1 MIKRPLYAIIY
12 INSKIESG
20 DRFMNKL
27 YNNNIEITSKFKD
40 FFKEINI
47 PLSEYRHEL
56 LINTIFGVINSE
68 SSIISDVTRNIK
80 NINLNIDDESLQRK
94 IRRFFDSKFF
104 NPYDIYDSIITHVIN
119 NFKIKHKES
128 LHISIDHSFCKDD
141 FTTLMFTLRIG
152 LQSIPIWFR
161 CFSGTNDPEA
171 FNSNLIV
178 EGINYVYNLF
188 KEKDC
193 NIIFLADRWFPNVK
207 VLEHINSL
215 NCTYVFRTKK
225 EHKIRYYDKREK
237 NYIWKSLGDF
247 EHKKYVSKTFENIDY
262 TFSNPIKTNI
272 ILVRTNGTDDPWI
285 LVTNGNVNKAVK
297 HYSYRFGA
305 IEFHFKNTKS
315 NGFNLEK
322 TKIKNL
328 SAFTGISLIVNIA
341 TLFLTIL
348 GADYCKN
355 KGYYSKKSKIR
366 DTKKTKSNNIIR
378 VISLFNLRLTIFKK
392 TYNSF
397 INFKI
402 KCNFILYDV

>member
-1 MIKRPLYAIIY
+1 
-12 INSKIESG
+12 
-20 DRFMNKL
+20 MNKL

-193 NIIFLADRWFPNVK
+193 NIIFLADRWFPNVE
-207 VLEHINSL
+207 VLGHINSL

-305 IEFHFKNTKS
+305 IEFHFKSTKS

-322 TKIKNL
+322 TKIKKL

>member
-1 MIKRPLYAIIY
+1 MKLQV
-12 INSKIESG
+12 NLKI
-20 DRFMNKL
+20 FL
-27 YNNNIEITSKFKD
+27 
-40 FFKEINI
+40 KEINI

-193 NIIFLADRWFPNVK
+193 NIIFLADRWFPNVE

-237 NYIWKSLGDF
+237 HYIWKSLGDF

-305 IEFHFKNTKS
+305 IEFHFKSTKS

-322 TKIKNL
+322 TKIKKL

-378 VISLFNLRLTIFKK
+378 VISLFNLGLTIFKK

>member
-1 MIKRPLYAIIY
+1 MIV
-12 INSKIESG
+12 NS
-20 DRFMNKL
+20 L
-27 YNNNIEITSKFKD
+27 T
-40 FFKEINI
+40 
-47 PLSEYRHEL
+47 
-56 LINTIFGVINSE
+56 
-68 SSIISDVTRNIK
+68 
-80 NINLNIDDESLQRK
+80 
-94 IRRFFDSKFF
+94 
-104 NPYDIYDSIITHVIN
+104 PYDIYDSIITHVIN

-193 NIIFLADRWFPNVK
+193 NIIFRADRWFPNVE

-237 NYIWKSLGDF
+237 HYIWKSLGDF

-305 IEFHFKNTKS
+305 IEFHFKSTKS

-322 TKIKNL
+322 TKIKKL

>member
-1 MIKRPLYAIIY
+1 
-12 INSKIESG
+12 
-20 DRFMNKL
+20 MNKL

-193 NIIFLADRWFPNVK
+193 NIIFLADRWFPNVE

-305 IEFHFKNTKS
+305 IEFHFKSTKS

-322 TKIKNL
+322 TKIKKL

-402 KCNFILYDV
+402 KCNFIL

>member
-1 MIKRPLYAIIY
+1 
-12 INSKIESG
+12 
-20 DRFMNKL
+20 MNKL

-193 NIIFLADRWFPNVK
+193 
-207 VLEHINSL
+207 
-215 NCTYVFRTKK
+215 
-225 EHKIRYYDKREK
+225 
-237 NYIWKSLGDF
+237 
-247 EHKKYVSKTFENIDY
+247 
-262 TFSNPIKTNI
+262 
-272 ILVRTNGTDDPWI
+272 
-285 LVTNGNVNKAVK
+285 K
-297 HYSYRFGA
+297 HY
-305 IEFHFKNTKS
+305 
-315 NGFNLEK
+315 
-322 TKIKNL
+322 L
-328 SAFTGISLIVNIA
+328 SRRQMVP
-341 TLFLTIL
+341 
-348 GADYCKN
+348 
-355 KGYYSKKSKIR
+355 
-366 DTKKTKSNNIIR
+366 
-378 VISLFNLRLTIFKK
+378 
-392 TYNSF
+392 
-397 INFKI
+397 
-402 KCNFILYDV
+402 

>member
-1 MIKRPLYAIIY
+1 
-12 INSKIESG
+12 
-20 DRFMNKL
+20 MNKFH
-27 YNNNIEITSKFKD
+27 NNNIEITSKFKD

-188 KEKDC
+188 KENDC
-193 NIIFLADRWFPNVK
+193 NIIFLADRWFPNVE

-237 NYIWKSLGDF
+237 HYIWKSLGDF

-297 HYSYRFGA
+297 HYSYRFCA
-305 IEFHFKNTKS
+305 IEFHFKSTKS

-322 TKIKNL
+322 TKIKKL

-378 VISLFNLRLTIFKK
+378 VISLFNLGLTIFKK

>member
-1 MIKRPLYAIIY
+1 MLSYIY
-12 INSKIESG
+12 TKKIESSG
-20 DRFMNKL
+20 RFMNKL
-27 YNNNIEITSKFKD
+27 YNNNIEITSDFKEL
-40 FFKEINI
+40 FKEINI
-47 PLSEYRHEL
+47 PISEYRHEL
-56 LINTIFGVINSE
+56 FINTILGVINSE
-68 SSIISDVTRNIK
+68 SSVISHITRNIK
-80 NINLNIDDESLQRK
+80 NINFNIDDESLQRK

-104 NPYDIYDSIITHVIN
+104 NSYDIYDSLITYVIN

-128 LHISIDHSFCKDD
+128 LHISIDHSFCRDD

-171 FNSNLIV
+171 FDSNLII

-193 NIIFLADRWFPNVK
+193 KIIFLADRWFPNVK
-207 VLEHINSL
+207 VLEHINNL

-237 NYIWKSLGDF
+237 HYIWKSLGDF
-247 EHKKYVSKTFENIDY
+247 EHKKYVSKTFKNIEY

-272 ILVRTNGTDDPWI
+272 VLGRANGTDDPWI
-285 LVTNGNVNKAVK
+285 LVTNGDVNKAVK

-322 TKIKNL
+322 TKIKKL

-355 KGYYSKKSKIR
+355 KGHYSKKLKIR
-366 DTKKTKSNNIIR
+366 DTKKNKSNNIIR
-378 VISLFNLRLTIFKK
+378 IISLFNLGLTIFKK

>member
-1 MIKRPLYAIIY
+1 
-12 INSKIESG
+12 
-20 DRFMNKL
+20 MNKS

-193 NIIFLADRWFPNVK
+193 NIIFRADRWFPNVE

-237 NYIWKSLGDF
+237 HYIWKSLGDF

-305 IEFHFKNTKS
+305 IEFHFKSTKS

-322 TKIKNL
+322 TKIKKL

>member
-1 MIKRPLYAIIY
+1 
-12 INSKIESG
+12 
-20 DRFMNKL
+20 
-27 YNNNIEITSKFKD
+27 
-40 FFKEINI
+40 
-47 PLSEYRHEL
+47 
-56 LINTIFGVINSE
+56 
-68 SSIISDVTRNIK
+68 
-80 NINLNIDDESLQRK
+80 
-94 IRRFFDSKFF
+94 
-104 NPYDIYDSIITHVIN
+104 
-119 NFKIKHKES
+119 
-128 LHISIDHSFCKDD
+128 
-141 FTTLMFTLRIG
+141 MFTLRIG

-178 EGINYVYNLF
+178 EEINYVYNLF

-225 EHKIRYYDKREK
+225 EHKIRYYDKREEH
-237 NYIWKSLGDF
+237 YIWKSLGDF

-272 ILVRTNGTDDPWI
+272 ILGRTNGTDDPWI

-305 IEFHFKNTKS
+305 IKFHFKNTKS

-322 TKIKNL
+322 TKIKKL

-355 KGYYSKKSKIR
+355 KGYYSKKLKIR

-378 VISLFNLRLTIFKK
+378 VISLFNLGLTIFKK

-402 KCNFILYDV
+402 KCNFILYDVWITS

>member
-1 MIKRPLYAIIY
+1 
-12 INSKIESG
+12 
-20 DRFMNKL
+20 
-27 YNNNIEITSKFKD
+27 
-40 FFKEINI
+40 
-47 PLSEYRHEL
+47 
-56 LINTIFGVINSE
+56 
-68 SSIISDVTRNIK
+68 
-80 NINLNIDDESLQRK
+80 
-94 IRRFFDSKFF
+94 
-104 NPYDIYDSIITHVIN
+104 
-119 NFKIKHKES
+119 
-128 LHISIDHSFCKDD
+128 
-141 FTTLMFTLRIG
+141 MFTLRIG
-152 LQSIPIWFR
+152 FRFISIWFR

-178 EGINYVYNLF
+178 EEINYVYNLF

-193 NIIFLADRWFPNVK
+193 NIIFLADRWLPNVK

-237 NYIWKSLGDF
+237 HYIWKSLGDF
-247 EHKKYVSKTFENIDY
+247 EHKKYVSKAFENIDY

-272 ILVRTNGTDDPWI
+272 ILGRTNGTDDPWI

-322 TKIKNL
+322 TKIKKL

-355 KGYYSKKSKIR
+355 KGYYSKKLKIR

-378 VISLFNLRLTIFKK
+378 VISLFNLGLTIFKK

-402 KCNFILYDV
+402 KCNFILYDVWITS

>member
-1 MIKRPLYAIIY
+1 
-12 INSKIESG
+12 
-20 DRFMNKL
+20 MNKL

-141 FTTLMFTLRIG
+141 FTPLMFTLRIG

-193 NIIFLADRWFPNVK
+193 NIIFLADRWFPNVE

-237 NYIWKSLGDF
+237 HYIWKSLGDF

-322 TKIKNL
+322 TKIKKL

>member
-1 MIKRPLYAIIY
+1 
-12 INSKIESG
+12 
-20 DRFMNKL
+20 MNKL

-193 NIIFLADRWFPNVK
+193 NIIFLADRWFPNVE
-207 VLEHINSL
+207 VLGHINSL

-305 IEFHFKNTKS
+305 IEFHFKSTKS

-322 TKIKNL
+322 TKIKKL
-328 SAFTGISLIVNIA
+328 SAFTGISLTVNIA

>member
-1 MIKRPLYAIIY
+1 M
-12 INSKIESG
+12 
-20 DRFMNKL
+20 
-27 YNNNIEITSKFKD
+27 
-40 FFKEINI
+40 
-47 PLSEYRHEL
+47 EL
-56 LINTIFGVINSE
+56 LIQNLLLFLILLE
-68 SSIISDVTRNIK
+68 ISK
-80 NINLNIDDESLQRK
+80 NINFNIDDESLQRK
-94 IRRFFDSKFF
+94 IRRFFDSNFF

-152 LQSIPIWFR
+152 LQSMPIWFR

-178 EGINYVYNLF
+178 EEINYVYNLF

-225 EHKIRYYDKREK
+225 EHKIRYYDKREEH
-237 NYIWKSLGDF
+237 YIWKSLGDF

-272 ILVRTNGTDDPWI
+272 ILGRTNGTDDPWI

-315 NGFNLEK
+315 KGFNLEK
-322 TKIKNL
+322 TKIKKL

-355 KGYYSKKSKIR
+355 KGYYSKKLKIR
-366 DTKKTKSNNIIR
+366 DTKKTKSNNIVR
-378 VISLFNLRLTIFKK
+378 VISLFNLGLTIFKK